1 MRGQNQPRLPSE
13 FCAPPLTDI
22 ITCPFYVVCPLF
34 LLCLS
39 AGRPNSLRSPCGVW
53 IYSGG
58 VALTERLDRP
68 CAFCVCALRE
78 SLPRL
83 AVPFASAHLSGL
95 CASWWS
101 GERILMT
108 LPISTTDSPH
118 RLYSFFFLPLNSNMY
133 LKARETMSGTSRIL
147 WATLSLCLHLWVA
160 RVCHHVPF
168 ISNTCFIYFYTE
180 LRDHVSV
187 SGLLVQAEAWRNCVE
202 KDGCK

>member
-1 MRGQNQPRLPSE
+1 MRGQNQPLLPSE

-39 AGRPNSLRSPCGVW
+39 AGGPNSIRSPCGVW

-68 CAFCVCALRE
+68 CPFCVCALRE

-101 GERILMT
+101 GERVLMT

-118 RLYSFFFLPLNSNMY
+118 RLYSFFFFFAPEFEHVFKGARNHVRNVTHSLSNIVIVPAPLSRSCLSSCSFHIQYVFY
-133 LKARETMSGTSRIL
+133 LFL
-147 WATLSLCLHLWVA
+147 HWAAWSWQCEWVT
-160 RVCHHVPF
+160 R
-168 ISNTCFIYFYTE
+168 SSW
-180 LRDHVSV
+180 SV
-187 SGLLVQAEAWRNCVE
+187 A
-202 KDGCK
+202 